1 MSAEIPR
8 SAGGWRSAA
17 RLLATGAAA
26 IVAATIT
33 GCGGG
38 SDGAADVRFC
48 AVAEGSLSTSRSDI
62 RVEYLNAFSRDVEWF
77 ARQPGTSTMCLIL
90 AIGNPTAN
98 SIGELSIRAANPNSP
113 DADGEVTGNIEL
125 AKSQFA
131 QVLASANDPVGSPI
145 LEALY
150 ALAVRG
156 DLRGG
161 DTVSV
166 YSDMRQDSAL
176 VKTFTLVGK
185 TRQKQ
190 KIDAALDRLRAV
202 GVLPDGQ
209 AGRPSLKDV
218 NIVVP
223 APSASAEVSKPK
235 LKLEAARQVVAKEFW
250 FAWADATG
258 ANLKWGEPASGGRS
272 DASSL

>member
-1 MSAEIPR
+1 MSIQARPAGAGRNAPR
-8 SAGGWRSAA
+8 LRAV
-17 RLLATGAAA
+17 GAAA
-26 IVAATIT
+26 LCAAAIA

-38 SDGAADVRFC
+38 GGDAAADVRFC
-48 AVAEGSLSTSRSDI
+48 AVAEGSQSTSRSDI
-62 RVEYLNAFSRDVEWF
+62 RIEYLNAFSRDVEWF
-77 ARQPGTSTMCLIL
+77 AGQPGTSTMCLIL

-98 SIGELSIRAANPNSP
+98 SIGELPIRAANPNSP

-131 QVLASANDPVGSPI
+131 QVLASANDLVGSPI

-156 DLRGG
+156 NLRAG

-190 KIDAALDRLRAV
+190 KINAALDRLRAV

-258 ANLKWGEPASGGRS
+258 ADLKWGEPASGGRS
-272 DASSL
+272 DAS